1 MGLGIYIH
9 LPICMTRCNYC
20 DFYSQTDMSVEDSL
34 AAGIHKELKLVA
46 DKSGE
51 TAVETIYIGGGTPS
65 CLKTESLTK
74 LLRAVDDHF
83 GRIRGD
89 SLSEITIEANPDDVT
104 AEKLTQYKQMGI
116 NRISLGAQSFLNR
129 ELQFLNRRHTAA
141 QNRQAIE
148 SIMAA
153 GFDNFSLDLIFGLP
167 GQTSRDF
174 MDSLEQAL
182 QFGPKHISLYCLTYE
197 KGTELYR
204 MMTCGEIE
212 PLGDE
217 MQVRI
222 FGDAIEALSEA
233 GYIGYEISNFAWPGY
248 ECRHNL
254 NYWKMGDYLGFG
266 PSAHS
271 SMNNRRWS
279 NYADLEKYL
288 LCAQK
293 NTLPIEF
300 EEEINPDL
308 RKDEFI
314 MLSLRLKEG
323 IDLEKY
329 KKISGKDLRETRA
342 QKIEGLIESG
352 LAEIHGKFLRL
363 TLKGIFVADEISA
376 ALI

>member
-9 LPICMTRCNYC
+9 LPICMSRCNYC
-20 DFYSQTDMSVEDSL
+20 DFYSQTDMSVENSL
-34 AAGIHKELKLVA
+34 AAGIQKELKLVA
-46 DKSGE
+46 NKYGQIP
-51 TAVETIYIGGGTPS
+51 VETIYFGGGTPS
-65 CLKTESLTK
+65 CLKTDSLKGILHSIAT
-74 LLRAVDDHF
+74 HF
-83 GRIRGD
+83 GQTRDGGIN
-89 SLSEITIEANPDDVT
+89 EISIEVNPDDIT
-104 AEKLTQYKQMGI
+104 MEKLTRYKQMGI
-116 NRISLGAQSFLNR
+116 NRISLGTQSFLNR

-148 SIMAA
+148 RITAA
-153 GFDNFSLDLIFGLP
+153 GFENFSLDLIFALP

-182 QFGPKHISLYCLTYE
+182 QLGPKHISLYCLTYE
-197 KGTELYR
+197 KGTELYK

-212 PLGDE
+212 PLGDDL
-217 MQVRI
+217 QVRI
-222 FGDAIEALSEA
+222 FRDAIETLSGA
-233 GYIGYEISNFAWPGY
+233 GYGRYELSNFALPGY

-271 SMNNRRWS
+271 SLNNRRWS

-288 LCAQK
+288 FFTQK
-293 NTLPIEF
+293 DVLPIEF
-300 EEEINPDL
+300 EEEINRD
-308 RKDEFI
+308 RHEDEFI

-329 KKISGKDLRETRA
+329 RKISGKDLLKTRA
-342 QKIEGLIESG
+342 QKIEGLIAND

-363 TLKGIFVADEISA
+363 SLKGVFVADEISA